1 MSKKR
6 VPVALGKYLI
16 VQLVEDESSKIVIPD
31 TVNQATAGAV
41 FKVRSVGPK
50 CECGAKVGDQVVIS
64 TPATHEFQHNDE
76 TWFAVPE
83 VGVAVVLR

>member
-1 MSKKR
+1 MEKQKA
-6 VPVALGKYLI
+6 PVALGKYLI
-16 VQLVEDESSKIVIPD
+16 VQLVEDLSSKIVIPQ

-41 FKVRSVGPK
+41 FLVRSVGPK

-64 TPATHEFQHNDE
+64 TPATHEFICNGE

-83 VGVAVVLR
+83 IGVAVVFR